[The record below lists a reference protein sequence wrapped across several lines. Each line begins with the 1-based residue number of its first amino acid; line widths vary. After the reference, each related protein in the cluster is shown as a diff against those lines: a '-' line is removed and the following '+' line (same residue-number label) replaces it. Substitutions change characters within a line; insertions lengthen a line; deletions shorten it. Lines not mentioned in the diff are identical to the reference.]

1 MLESFAV
8 VTVVA
13 MLLLSNLTSA
23 AAFKNIP
30 LDKTENTRGLN
41 NDSLD
46 SSTFPAGDINLNSK
60 SSAKDDASPFAFKGL
75 WGLNDFAKNNFRGID
90 TSFSGVVNYND
101 HIVADGDSVQLII
114 GVDYTKSWAYEN
126 VANAVANS
134 QGRIVNTVS
143 LKDMVIAV
151 VADVPL
157 NTVSSFIEQMS
168 KNPFVRYVEPNMKRQ
183 ALLEPNDINWTVQ
196 WGPKKIEANY
206 AWNTTL
212 GSSDIIVAVVDTGV
226 DYTHPDLAG
235 NYLALGYD
243 WVNDDPYPLDDF
255 GHGTHCA
262 GIIAAVIN
270 NSIGIAGLA
279 QVKIMAEKVLDD
291 WGYGSDDWVANGII
305 HAADYG
311 AKIISMSLG
320 GYGYS
325 RLLHEAV
332 KYAYDDGVLLVA
344 AAGNDNVNLK
354 SYPAAYEEVVAV
366 SATNQNDLKA
376 WFSNWGEWIELAAPG
391 VSIYSTMPT
400 YHVTLNDYGYL
411 NNYDYMGGTS
421 MACPHVAG
429 TAALIWSQYPD
440 ATNDWVR
447 TQLRCTIDDLGVSGF
462 DEYYGYGRVNARKAV
477 QQEPPEHDLLILN
490 VQGPKYICPGDQA
503 SYNVTV
509 QNFGRSDE
517 TNLNVS
523 LIVNGS
529 LIDSESIGFLANG
542 TSIKT
547 TLSWTP
553 STEGMYNVTFWVEPV
568 SGETNVLN
576 NILSWFVTVTYPLI
590 NPVEGQWASYVISQ
604 YNPGTGQ
611 LLYREYW
618 NLTYEDYIEPYR
630 IYITIAAEDI
640 YGNVYMDWMI
650 VNTLSRLVEEGVW
663 ADLWYPGWIETDIN
677 IGSKVNLLYE
687 NATVT
692 GSEIILIGVYPV
704 ECWEL
709 TYPLDGAQYLFW
721 YDKITGL
728 WIGMD
733 LIVSYYTS
741 PYMQLRLVETN
752 IPIGTTY
759 SRELATTLETPPY
772 LEPGDTVILNATAY
786 NIGLNDETDVKLSIF
801 INGTEV
807 ASETFNLPSGSSHT
821 ISHIWTPETEAF
833 YNITAFV
840 RPLLDEFTTINN
852 KAEKIVRVV
861 KIKGYVLFDQ
871 THYTDSIFVYSTWV
885 RALENEGYITEVLTT
900 TPINKSTFE
909 GYDIFVIP
917 QAWNYYT
924 SDELNAIKD
933 FMRSG
938 GGLLV
943 IGDDYPDI
951 YTQITSFA
959 GISWYGEGSG
969 YGGYTT
975 DITPHPV
982 TDDVI
987 SVYFGY
993 PGRLLV
999 SSPAQDLIRDRYGN
1013 VMLAVAEVGLGAVVC
1028 IADEDSIN
1036 NYYISYVDNLRLAV
1050 NMIGWLANRPP
1061 HVSVEYSP
1069 LDPYVG
1075 EAVTF
1080 NASTSYD
1087 PDGTIVDYVW
1097 DFGDGTVEHGVV
1109 ITHVYEKGGT
1119 YTMSCTATDNDGLN
1133 TTLKMEITVQRTTL
1147 NLQVKAGAMHF
1158 PSETAEFYILASS
1171 LGEPVNAD
1179 VSAQLYFNGSLYA
1192 NLTGAIE
1199 TVGLGFYRIPY
1210 TIPWNASAGTYTL
1223 IVKAKYYS
1231 LSGVSI
1237 ESFLVSQTLT
1247 SWNAHI
1253 DEIKD
1258 GIATVVIPGLN
1269 EIKLNLTD
1277 MKTKLQ
1283 DIFIK
1288 VVAINGTTAQI
1299 QTTLGIVNGTVAEIK
1314 ANMALI
1320 VVPGLGQIQTD
1331 VSGLIGMQET
1341 WIIPQY
1347 LIMVFSL
1354 VAAISAV
1361 LSAALLMK
1369 SRKAAKT

>member
-1 MLESFAV
+1 MNEKIWKKIAV
-8 VTVVA
+8 ITA
-13 MLLLSNLTSA
+13 LTMLLLTNTWFTTAFSNA
-23 AAFKNIP
+23 P
-30 LDKTENTRGLN
+30 LNEGENANL
-41 NDSLD
+41 S
-46 SSTFPAGDINLNSK
+46 GDL
-60 SSAKDDASPFAFKGL
+60 ASPPKTLKDL
-75 WGLNDFAKNNFRGID
+75 WRLNDLSQKNPVNANANLIGAFDYRG
-90 TSFSGVVNYND
+90 S
-101 HIVADGDSVQLII
+101 IVADEDSIQLVI
-114 GVDYTKSWAYEN
+114 GIDYAKSWAYN
-126 VANAVANS
+126 NIANAVANS
-134 QGRIVNTVS
+134 KGKIVNTVS
-143 LKDMVIAV
+143 MGDRIVAV
-151 VADVPL
+151 VAEIPL
-157 NTVSSFIEQMS
+157 ATLSSFKEQMDRNS
-168 KNPFVRYVEPNMKRQ
+168 LVRYVEPNMKRQ
-183 ALLEPNDINWTVQ
+183 VLLEPNDVNWTVQ

-212 GSSDIIVAVVDTGV
+212 GSSDIIVAVVDTGI

-243 WVNDDPYPLDDF
+243 WVNGDGDPKDDF

-270 NSIGIAGLA
+270 NSVGIAGLA
-279 QVKIMAEKVLDD
+279 QVKIVAEKVLDD
-291 WGYGSDDWVANGII
+291 GGYGFDDWIASGII
-305 HAADYG
+305 HAVDEGAD
-311 AKIISMSLG
+311 IISMSLG

-325 RLLHEAV
+325 QLLHEAV
-332 KYAYDDGVLLVA
+332 KYAYDNGVLLVA
-344 AAGNDNVNLK
+344 AAGNDNTKVK
-354 SYPAAYEEVVAV
+354 AYPAAYEEVIAV

-376 WFSNWGEWIELAAPG
+376 SFSNWGEWIELAAPG

-400 YHVTLNDYGYL
+400 YHVTLNDYGYSY
-411 NNYDYMGGTS
+411 NYDNMSGTS

-429 TAALIWSQYPD
+429 TAALILSQYPN
-440 ATNDWVR
+440 ATNNWVR
-447 TQLRCTIDDLGVSGF
+447 AQLRGTVDDLGVSGF

-477 QQEPPEHDLLILN
+477 EQEPPEHDLLILN
-490 VQGPKYICPGDQA
+490 VQGPEYVCPGDQA
-503 SYNVTV
+503 FYNVTV
-509 QNFGRSDE
+509 LNFGGSDE

-523 LIVNGS
+523 LIVNSS
-529 LIDSESIGFLANG
+529 LVASESIGFLANG

-547 TLSWTP
+547 TLSWIP
-553 STEGMYNVTFWVEPV
+553 STEGIYNVTFWVEPV

-576 NILSWFVTVTYPLI
+576 NMLSWFVTVTYPLI
-590 NPVEGQWASYVISQ
+590 NPVEGQWAKYVINQ
-604 YNPGTGQ
+604 YDPNTGQ
-611 LLYREYW
+611 LVYREYW

-630 IYITIAAEDI
+630 IYITITVEDI
-640 YGNVYMDWMI
+640 YGNVYMGWMI

-663 ADLWYPGWIETDIN
+663 AGLWYPGWIETDIN
-677 IGSKVNLLYE
+677 IGSKVNLLDG

-692 GSEIILIGVYPV
+692 GSEIILFGMYPV

-721 YDKITGL
+721 YDKKTGL

-733 LIVSYYTS
+733 LIVSYYTY
-741 PYMQLRLVETN
+741 PYVQLRLLETN
-752 IPIGTTY
+752 IPIVATY
-759 SRELATTLETPPY
+759 PHELAATLETPPY
-772 LEPGDTVILNATAY
+772 LEPGDTAILNATAY
-786 NIGLNDETDVKLSIF
+786 NIGLNDETNVKLSIL
-801 INGTEV
+801 INSTEV
-807 ASETFNLPSGSSHT
+807 ASETFNLLNGSSHT
-821 ISHIWTPETEAF
+821 ISHVWTPETEAF
-833 YNITAFV
+833 YNITAYV
-840 RPLLDEFTTINN
+840 RPLSDEFTTVNN

-871 THYTDSIFVYSTWV
+871 THLTDSILVYSDWV
-885 RALENEGYITEVLTT
+885 RAIENEGYIIEVLTT
-900 TPINKSTFE
+900 TPINQSTFE
-909 GYDIFVIP
+909 GYDIFIIP
-917 QAWNYYT
+917 QAWSYYT

-933 FMRSG
+933 FVRNG

-959 GISWYGEGSG
+959 GINWDREGGG

-982 TDDVI
+982 TERVN

-999 SSPAQDLIRDRYGN
+999 SPPAQDLIRDSYGN
-1013 VMLAVAEVGLGAVVC
+1013 VMLAVAEVGLGAVAC
-1028 IADEDSIN
+1028 IADEQSIN
-1036 NYYISYVDNLRLAV
+1036 IYYISYADNLRLAI
-1050 NMIGWLANRPP
+1050 NMISWLTNRPP
-1061 HVSVEYSP
+1061 HVFVEYSP

-1080 NASTSYD
+1080 NASASYD

-1097 DFGDGTVEHGVV
+1097 DFGDGTVEHGAL

-1119 YTMSCTATDNDGLN
+1119 YTVSCTATDNDGLN
-1133 TTLKMEITVQRTTL
+1133 TTLEMEITVQRTTL
-1147 NLQVKAGAMHF
+1147 NLQVKAGATHF
-1158 PSETAEFYILASS
+1158 PGEIAEFYILASS

-1210 TIPWNASAGTYTL
+1210 TVPWNASAGTYTL

-1231 LSGVSI
+1231 LSGVAI

-1247 SWNAHI
+1247 SWNAKI

-1269 EIKLNLTD
+1269 QVKLNLTA
-1277 MKTKLQ
+1277 MNAKLQ
-1283 DIFIK
+1283 DIFVK

-1299 QTTLGIVNGTVAEIK
+1299 QTTLGIVNGTVTEIK
-1314 ANMALI
+1314 ANMASI

-1331 VSGLIGMQET
+1331 VSGLVGMQEAWVT
-1341 WIIPQY
+1341 PQY
-1347 LIMVFSL
+1347 LIMAFSL

-1361 LSAALLMK
+1361 LSAVLLMK

>member
-13 MLLLSNLTSA
+13 MLLLSNLTA
-23 AAFKNIP
+23 AAALNNIP
-30 LDKTENTRGLN
+30 LDKTENTRVLN
-41 NDSLD
+41 NDSVD
-46 SSTFPAGDINLNSK
+46 SLTFPLGDTNLNSK
-60 SSAKDDASPFAFKGL
+60 FSAKSDASLFAFEGL
-75 WGLNDFAKNNFRGID
+75 WGLDDFAKNDFRGID
-90 TSFSGVVNYND
+90 TSFSGVVNYNNY
-101 HIVADGDSVQLII
+101 IVTDGNSAQLII
-114 GVDYTKSWAYEN
+114 GVDYTKSWAYES
-126 VANAVANS
+126 VANAVANGR
-134 QGRIVNTVS
+134 GRIVNTVS
-143 LKDMVIAV
+143 LKGMVIAV

-157 NTVSSFIEQMS
+157 NTVSSFIEQIS
-168 KNPFVRYVEPNMKRQ
+168 RNPFVRYVEPNMKRQ
-183 ALLEPNDINWTVQ
+183 ALLEPNDINWTAQ

-212 GSSDIIVAVVDTGV
+212 GSSGIIVAVVDTGV

-235 NYLALGYD
+235 NYLALGHD
-243 WVNDDPYPLDDF
+243 WVNDDDYPLDDF
-255 GHGTHCA
+255 GHGAHCA

-291 WGYGSDDWVANGII
+291 WGWGTDDWVASGII
-305 HAADYG
+305 HAVDQG
-311 AKIISMSLG
+311 ANIISMSLG

-332 KYAYDDGVLLVA
+332 KYAYDNGVLLVA
-344 AAGNDNVNLK
+344 AAGNDNINVK
-354 SYPAAYEEVVAV
+354 AYPAAYEEVIAVA
-366 SATNQNDLKA
+366 ATNQSDLKA
-376 WFSNWGEWIELAAPG
+376 PFSNWGEWIELAAPG

-400 YHVTLNDYGYL
+400 YHVTLNDYGYF
-411 NNYDYMGGTS
+411 NDYDYMSGTS

-429 TAALIWSQYPD
+429 TAALIWSQYLD

-447 TQLRCTIDDLGVSGF
+447 AQLRCTVDDLGVSGF

-477 QQEPPEHDLLILN
+477 EQEPPEHDLLILN
-490 VQGPKYICPGDQA
+490 VQGPEYICPGDQA

-509 QNFGRSDE
+509 LNFGRSDE

-529 LIDSESIGFLANG
+529 LVASESIGFLANG

-547 TLSWTP
+547 TLSWT
-553 STEGMYNVTFWVEPV
+553 SSIEGMCNLTFWVEPL

-576 NILSWFVTVTYPLI
+576 NILSWFVTATYPLI

-604 YNPGTGQ
+604 YDPGTGQ

-618 NLTYEDYIEPYR
+618 NLTYEEYIEPYR

-663 ADLWYPGWIETDIN
+663 AGLWYPGWIETDIN

-692 GSEIILIGVYPV
+692 GSEIILFGVYPV

-733 LIVSYYTS
+733 LIVSYYTA

-759 SRELATTLETPPY
+759 PHELAATLETPPY
-772 LEPGDTVILNATAY
+772 LEPGDTAILNATAY
-786 NIGLNDETDVKLSIF
+786 NIGLNDEANVKLSIL
-801 INGTEV
+801 INGTEA

-821 ISHIWTPETEAF
+821 ISHVWTPETEAF
-833 YNITAFV
+833 YNVTAYV
-840 RPLLDEFTTINN
+840 RPVPDEFTTINN

-885 RALENEGYITEVLTT
+885 RALENEGYITEVLIT
-900 TPINKSTFE
+900 TPINQSTLE
-909 GYDIFVIP
+909 DYDIFVIP

-924 SDELNAIKD
+924 SDELNAIRG
-933 FMRSG
+933 FVRSG

-943 IGDDYPDI
+943 IGDDYPEI

-959 GISWYGEGSG
+959 GISWDREGSG

-982 TDDVI
+982 TERVN
-987 SVYFGY
+987 SVYFSY
-993 PGRLLV
+993 PGRLFV

-1013 VMLAVAEVGLGAVVC
+1013 VMLAVAEVDLGAVVC
-1028 IADEDSIN
+1028 VADAHSIN

-1050 NMIGWLANRPP
+1050 NIVNWLAHRPP
-1061 HVSVEYSP
+1061 HVFVEYSP

-1075 EAVTF
+1075 ETVTF
-1080 NASTSYD
+1080 NASASYD
-1087 PDGTIVDYVW
+1087 PDGTIVDYAW
-1097 DFGDGTVEHGVV
+1097 DFGDGTVEHGII

-1119 YTMSCTATDNDGLN
+1119 YTVSCTAVDNDSLN
-1133 TTLKMEITVQRTTL
+1133 TTLEMEITVLRTPL
-1147 NLQVKAGAMHF
+1147 SLQVKAGAIHF
-1158 PSETAEFYILASS
+1158 AGEIAEFYILASS

-1199 TVGLGFYRIPY
+1199 TVGLGFYRVPY
-1210 TIPWNASAGTYTL
+1210 TIPWNTSAGTYTL

-1237 ESFLVSQTLT
+1237 ESFLISQALANL
-1247 SWNAHI
+1247 NAHI
-1253 DEIKD
+1253 EEIR
-1258 GIATVVIPGLN
+1258 GSIANIVIPNLGAIN
-1269 EIKLNLTD
+1269 LNLTA
-1277 MKTKLQ
+1277 MNVTLEK
-1283 DIFIK
+1283 IFLN
-1288 VVAINGTTAQI
+1288 VVAINGTTAAI
-1299 QTTLGIVNGTVAEIK
+1299 QTTLGVVNGTVTDIK
-1314 ANMALI
+1314 GNIATV

-1341 WIIPQY
+1341 WVTPQY

-1361 LSAALLMK
+1361 LSVALLLK
-1369 SRKAAKT
+1369 LRKFAKT